1 MAACDLVG
9 RDRGTLTVEDGIE
22 YVEQHG
28 QTPALKRCGRKARRQ
43 AHGRG
48 ARQSA
53 VEALDGAMAQVDR
66 VVPDEHVGECAALE
80 RVADPE
86 AMRAVDIAENEMT
99 AGRKR
104 AVGQDDR
111 PGVDIERR
119 CVGYPRRRRIE
130 DDGRG

>member
-9 RDRGTLTVEDGIE
+9 RDRGTLAFEDGIE
-22 YVEQHG
+22 NVEEHG
-28 QTPALKRCGRKARRQ
+28 QTPALEGCGREARRQ
-43 AHGRG
+43 AHGRR
-48 ARQSA
+48 ARHSA
-53 VEALDGAMAQVDR
+53 VESLDGAMAQFDR
-66 VVPDEHVGECAALE
+66 VVTDEHVGECAAIE
-80 RVADPE
+80 RIADPE

-104 AVGQDDR
+104 TVGQDDR

-119 CVGYPRRRRIE
+119 VGNARRRRIE